1 MKPPSITA
9 ALPSGQLAAYFL
21 GEAIAE
27 MRRSR
32 TDARIDRIMGRSPAF
47 NLRMALAKAKHARFM
62 RDRIAERRDVPA
74 EPMAR
79 KAYLDRAMGETA

>member
-1 MKPPSITA
+1 MKPPTITA

-62 RDRIAERRDVPA
+62 RDQIRSPRAAPA

-79 KAYLDRAMGETA
+79 KAYLDRALGETA

>member
-47 NLRMALAKAKHARFM
+47 NLRMALARAKHARFM
-62 RDRIAERRDVPA
+62 RDQIRSRDVPA

-79 KAYLDRAMGETA
+79 KAYLDRALGETA